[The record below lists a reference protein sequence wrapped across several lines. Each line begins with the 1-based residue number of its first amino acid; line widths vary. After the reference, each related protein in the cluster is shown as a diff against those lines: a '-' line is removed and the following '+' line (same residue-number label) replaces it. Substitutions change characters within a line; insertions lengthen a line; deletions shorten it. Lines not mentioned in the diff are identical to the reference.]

1 MQNGVSVRIRLFCA
15 KRKIQFKDLCPL
27 TNVAKQTI
35 SGYFNGR
42 CNIPLE
48 FIIEVLK
55 TYSNISTDWLLFGEG
70 EMEVDRVS
78 IDRLNSIIEKKN
90 AEIAVLQHQV
100 EQLKKRMDT
109 ILNNLK

>member
-70 EMEVDRVS
+70 RVS

-100 EQLKKRMDT
+100 GQLKKRMDT